1 MNRSIQLESLG
12 RLYAQVIHFRWF
24 RATSMMY
31 FFKVSCGLGESVTA
45 SNLVVSNPSH
55 LLWF

>member
-1 MNRSIQLESLG
+1 LESLG

-31 FFKVSCGLGESVTA
+31 FFEASCGLEELVMA
-45 SNLVVSNPSH
+45 SNLVVSNPSD
-55 LLWF
+55 LL